1 MVVEIRK
8 RYFSSNSPLERFNG
22 LLLPAA
28 AVVVPYFHFRT
39 QLFSSPTARS
49 VLLEWLVLISL
60 TGLLMV
66 RHGSVPKWLR
76 LPVALISAAF
86 VIRSVIGVQP
96 SGEFPTY
103 WFGFGPRVA
112 LLGVL
117 VASIAAV
124 VLCWRYQLIGN
135 SRHRLDQATRLLL
148 SVLGWIVIAWAV
160 PSLLQPMDAWLNIGD
175 SSEKVLDE
183 VTGWTVG
190 NFPGIH
196 TSWTANTFLGL
207 PLAPL
212 SFLSGFGQAKIILI
226 VLYVNLLV
234 LAIPFCMGWII
245 RRCVPALG
253 FPASFGIAI
262 VSVTISG
269 SPTNSSL
276 FQELSF
282 LARGLLPVIVAVLTM
297 HLLAKNSRL
306 SHVQVLSLSG
316 AGSIAFWNNFEYGFG
331 ALVAVVSVALAI
343 SEDVRSAFKQLRRLA
358 LGFAMTTVLVVI
370 PGVSVGGNW
379 LGRRLGVFIDMFSG
393 QLRTHSYNN
402 LPAVPGFGLSTL
414 CFVLGVA
421 GVALGFQEL
430 RDEESFKASR
440 AGAIG
445 ALYFGVWTVMS
456 APYFLNGGGNG
467 GSRTQFLNIQLT
479 TLTFSIFGILAPKFV
494 KTFQSVKTLRLNR
507 RQSVAG
513 LITAL
518 PILLLCS
525 LAASSVLQVPNG
537 IFEWRRVQTPASANQ
552 HLDEWSPDRLD
563 WIRPSLIPEL
573 VEPFGGV
580 KFVGWWFVYGNAI
593 EALTGVE
600 NLLGTT
606 GYETTRTS
614 SQLSLA
620 CEPLIRSEKQYVISG
635 SDPSLMSKCAGINV
649 VPRTSPNEDG
659 LVVFE
664 VIRLRNS
671 KTN

>member
-8 RYFSSNSPLERFNG
+8 ISLSSNSPLERFNG
-22 LLLPAA
+22 LLLSAA
-28 AVVVPYFHFRT
+28 AVVIPYFHFRT

-76 LPVALISAAF
+76 LPVALLSAAF
-86 VIRSVIGVQP
+86 VLRAVIGVKP

-103 WFGFGPRVA
+103 WCVFGPRVA

-117 VASIAAV
+117 VACMAV
-124 VLCWRYQLIGN
+124 VGLYWRYQLIGN
-135 SRHRLDQATRLLL
+135 SRHRLDQATRSLL
-148 SVLGWIVIAWAV
+148 SVLGWVVIVWAV
-160 PSLLQPMDAWLNIGD
+160 PSLIQPMDAWLNLGD
-175 SSEKVLDE
+175 SSEKILDE
-183 VTGWTVG
+183 VAGWTVG
-190 NFPGIH
+190 NIPGVH

-212 SFLSGFGQAKIILI
+212 SYLSGFGQAKIILI

-253 FPASFGIAI
+253 LPASFGIAI

-282 LARGLLPVIVAVLTM
+282 LARGLLPVIVAVLTL

-331 ALVAVVSVALAI
+331 ALIAVVSVVLAL
-343 SEDVRSAFKQLRRLA
+343 SEDVKSAFKQLRRLV
-358 LGFAMTTVLVVI
+358 LGFAITSVLVVI
-370 PGVSVGGNW
+370 PGVLLGGNW
-379 LGRRLGVFIDMFSG
+379 LGRRLGVFAELFSG

-467 GSRTQFLNIQLT
+467 GSRTQFLNIQVT
-479 TLTFSIFGILAPKFV
+479 TLTFSIFGVLAPKFV
-494 KTFQSVKTLRLNR
+494 KTFQSVKTLRLDR

-552 HLDEWSPDRLD
+552 HLDEWSPDRLN

-580 KFVGWWFVYGNAI
+580 KFVGWWFIYGNAI

-614 SQLSLA
+614 LQLSLA

-664 VIRLRNS
+664 VIRIRNS